1 MVAGSAM
8 GQRRGSGQY
17 GRARLTRQGE
27 CVLRITWGAGVRAGR
42 CNCRRECNDSRASV
56 RQREMQQ
63 ADTVMGCRR
72 CAAAL
77 SAEDS
82 LE

>member
-27 CVLRITWGAGVRAGR
+27 CVLRITCEAGVRAGAIAGGGATAAG
-42 CNCRRECNDSRASV
+42 RRSD
-56 RQREMQQ
+56 RQETQR
-63 ADTVMGCRR
+63 ADTGMGCRR

-77 SAEDS
+77 GAEDS